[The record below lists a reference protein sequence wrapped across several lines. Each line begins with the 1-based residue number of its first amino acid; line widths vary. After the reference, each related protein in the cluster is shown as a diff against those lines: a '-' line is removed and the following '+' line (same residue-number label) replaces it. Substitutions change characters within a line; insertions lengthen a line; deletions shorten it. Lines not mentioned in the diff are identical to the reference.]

1 MSKTDP
7 LRFEHILGL
16 LEESTDQL
24 QILIL
29 TCNPD
34 RYKALTAARLHDL
47 ERAKVYRGKAAA

>member
-1 MSKTDP
+1 
-7 LRFEHILGL
+7 

-34 RYKALTAARLHDL
+34 RYKALKAASLHDL
-47 ERAKVYRGKAAA
+47 EHAKLYRGKAAA